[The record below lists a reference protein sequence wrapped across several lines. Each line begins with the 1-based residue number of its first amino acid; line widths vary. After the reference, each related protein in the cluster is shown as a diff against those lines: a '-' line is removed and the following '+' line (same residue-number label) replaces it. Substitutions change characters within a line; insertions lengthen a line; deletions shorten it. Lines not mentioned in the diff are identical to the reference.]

1 MELPSWSNA
10 LLGERASSSPSR
22 NTLVLESI
30 LFAQDRSHRL
40 TALRSRA
47 PEPEKKQPV
56 ALRAFEDAVRALG
69 GVMAARAVGDD
80 HGVSEMHVVATMERL
95 ECEIECEVQLVA
107 LSLHGRPLPVDGL
120 RIVRLEDEDPA
131 A

>member
-1 MELPSWSNA
+1 M
-10 LLGERASSSPSR
+10 
-22 NTLVLESI
+22 LESI

-69 GVMAARAVGDD
+69 GVIAARAVGDD